1 MSQPGQAVCADQSA
15 VTNRRLSWV
24 TCASQWCEVQWCWAS
39 VEVRTK
45 TAWKIARRSGTDGR
59 ERYGGST
66 VYGACQQE
74 SFANDDL
81 CLSVDP
87 AAEVREAHGVQSL
100 PHQQRQVA
108 CGQHLACESP
118 ILPQQLQPAA
128 ASLNVPSHAAL
139 ESMSVD
145 SVIWSKKTTTAENRA
160 FVADRNK
167 LLTARREAADI

>member
-1 MSQPGQAVCADQSA
+1 MCIAMVRGAMVLGLCRGENKD
-15 VTNRRLSWV
+15 
-24 TCASQWCEVQWCWAS
+24 S
-39 VEVRTK
+39 VENCEAQWNRWTR
-45 TAWKIARRSGTDGR
+45 KIRRINSVW
-59 ERYGGST
+59 SL
-66 VYGACQQE
+66 QQE
-74 SFANDDL
+74 SFANDDP